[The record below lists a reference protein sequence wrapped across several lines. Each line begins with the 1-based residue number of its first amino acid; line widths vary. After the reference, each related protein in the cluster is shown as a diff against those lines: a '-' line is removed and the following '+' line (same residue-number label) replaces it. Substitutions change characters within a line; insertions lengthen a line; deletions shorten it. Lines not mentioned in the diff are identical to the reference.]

1 MAKTQKKKK
10 DPGQSRDFMLDNALV
25 KSLPDE
31 YVKNPLSF
39 SQICGDFSL
48 SQTNL
53 MIAMVSQMQDRINEL
68 LKAPTDQMLL
78 FSQEEMLNDD
88 LEVQI
93 PLNQLGVIP
102 QRYGELDAALEAL
115 HSMKITY
122 EERDENGIVYKVRNN
137 VVGKSKIPVEEV
149 TSDGTKISYKGGHRR
164 KGCVTI
170 SIRKDCVKD
179 LFNLKKGYT
188 EHLKGIVKLCKRART
203 PRLYIYLSSWR
214 KQGMFVS
221 DFNDLKE
228 FLGVLTYNRERTKVV
243 ENKYTKFADFKRYVL
258 DPVEEEMKNLASQNK
273 IEFFFTYE
281 PIYKGSRT
289 TGNPEKIRF
298 VLHNTQKGIDF
309 DLNKRIERLHSALI
323 KNFGLH
329 QTEWEKFSFALDAE
343 SEKKISS
350 QLFKYSEAIQ
360 KNNVAVPHSYVTSC
374 IMSEL
379 GIEEVE
385 EAEIVAETPEDLELV
400 LTDADFRL
408 WDKFVDVAPTMIDD
422 SFAQIYVTP
431 CKLHK
436 NTKEECV
443 ILVPTNFVKEMWI
456 KQGPKVGAALKSV
469 FGEKKF
475 NLMVDPDY
483 V

>member
-1 MAKTQKKKK
+1 MAKQRKQK
-10 DPGQSRDFMLDNALV
+10 DPSQSRDFMLDNALV

-53 MIAMVSQMQDRINEL
+53 MIAMVAQMQDRINDL

-88 LEVQI
+88 LEVVI

-149 TSDGTKISYKGGHRR
+149 TQDGTRVSYKGGHRR

-188 EHLKGIVKLCKRART
+188 EHLKGIVRMCKRART

-243 ENKYTKFADFKRYVL
+243 ENKYSKYADFKRYVL
-258 DPVEEEMKNLASQNK
+258 DPVEEEMKNLAQQNR

-298 VLHNTQKGIDF
+298 VLHTTQKGIDF

-329 QTEWEKFSFALDAE
+329 QLEWEKFSFALDAE

-360 KNNVAVPHSYVTSC
+360 KNNIAQAHSYVTSC
-374 IMSEL
+374 IMKEL
-379 GIEEVE
+379 NIEDAVEVE
-385 EAEIVAETPEDLELV
+385 LKAESPQDLDLI
-400 LTDADFRL
+400 LTDKDYAL
-408 WDKFVDVAPTMIDD
+408 WDKFVELSPSIDV
-422 SFAQIYVTP
+422 SFAQIFVTP
-431 CKLHK
+431 CHLHM
-436 NTKEECV
+436 NTKDNLVIMVPTSFVREKWIEQQDKTTELLWQLFGKKNIS
-443 ILVPTNFVKEMWI
+443 ILV
-456 KQGPKVGAALKSV
+456 
-469 FGEKKF
+469 
-475 NLMVDPDY
+475 DPY
-483 V
+483 YE